1 VSEHR
6 SEANDDERPREELE
20 KPSGRLTAV
29 VTVGTDHHRFDRL
42 MDWLE
47 SWQADHPDAVDWIVQ
62 HGASRPMRGA
72 TGFAMKSRAEV
83 LELLRTAE
91 VVVTQGGPG
100 GIMDARACGKLPIVV
115 PRLAR
120 LDEVVDDHQIA
131 FAEHLAARRL
141 VVTAQSETELHGALD
156 QECEDPRAFVA
167 VGGAGD
173 VAASVTRLEIAVEQL
188 LARRPS
194 RTGRRRLG
202 ARS

>member
-1 VSEHR
+1 MTVADR
-6 SEANDDERPREELE
+6 
-20 KPSGRLTAV
+20 PSGRLTAV

-47 SWQADHPDAVDWIVQ
+47 SWQAEHPDAISWIVQ

-72 TGFAMKSRAEV
+72 SGVTGFAMKSRAEI
-83 LELLRTAE
+83 LELLRTAD

-100 GIMDARACGKLPIVV
+100 GIADARECGKLPIVV

-131 FAEHLAARRL
+131 FAKQLAATGR
-141 VVTAQSETELHGALD
+141 VVAAQTEAELHAELD
-156 QECEDPRAFVA
+156 RAVRNPADFLA
-167 VGGAGD
+167 SGEASD
-173 VAASVTRLEIAVEQL
+173 VAGTVARLEAAVEQL

-194 RTGRRRLG
+194 RRR
-202 ARS
+202 

>member
-1 VSEHR
+1 M
-6 SEANDDERPREELE
+6 NGDEQVN
-20 KPSGRLTAV
+20 PSRLTAV

-47 SWQADHPDAVDWIVQ
+47 SWQASHPDHVEWIVQ

-83 LELLRTAE
+83 LELLRTAD

-100 GIMDARACGKLPIVV
+100 GIMDARECGKLPIVV

-131 FAEHLAARRL
+131 FAEHLAAKGL
-141 VVTAQSETELHGALD
+141 VRTAQTEQQLHAELDRALA
-156 QECEDPRAFVA
+156 DPREFLAT
-167 VGGAGD
+167 GEAGD
-173 VAASVTRLEIAVEQL
+173 VAGSVARLETAVEQL
-188 LARRPS
+188 LVRRPS
-194 RTGRRRLG
+194 RTGRRRREPSPL
-202 ARS
+202 S